1 MVCAA
6 DAYAK
11 SRLAPYKWHEYNDA
25 HVREI
30 KPEKVCTVRSL
41 LHNLTPQ
48 HSLCMVS
55 ADFWTHG

>member
-1 MVCAA
+1 MICAA

-30 KPEKVCTVRSL
+30 QPEKVCTAEAYL
-41 LHNLTPQ
+41 LFYRRTGATFEN
-48 HSLCMVS
+48 
-55 ADFWTHG
+55 